1 MNRDMI
7 IGIDFSSI
15 LLPLLKVTFM
25 NDATPEAIEI
35 KTEYYANIQ
44 IMLFFFFSF

>member
-1 MNRDMI
+1 
-7 IGIDFSSI
+7 
-15 LLPLLKVTFM
+15 M

-44 IMLFFFFSF
+44 IMFLFIFPR